1 MLSDRDRTRLLLDA
15 PKEQLSKID
24 QILLGKNKE
33 ENIGVQKEL
42 CLKTYSISDAA
53 KELNICRKSVYKL
66 IHEGALK
73 PIKLGNRSRISNLS
87 IMEYLKMK

>member
-24 QILLGKNKE
+24 QILLGKTKE
-33 ENIGVQKEL
+33 ESISVQKEL

>member
-1 MLSDRDRTRLLLDA
+1 MLTDRDRTRLILDA

-24 QILLGKNKE
+24 QILLCKTKE
-33 ENIGVQKEL
+33 ENICALKNP

-53 KELNICRKSVYKL
+53 RELNICRKSVYKL

-73 PIKLGNRSRISNLS
+73 TIKLGNRCRISNLS
-87 IMEYLKMK
+87 IMEYLKMR